1 MCRARKGIN
10 MSESDR
16 LPRRITWVVALTG
29 VLSIICLSAIGL
41 FNLSSILL
49 IVGIVVQ
56 LWLYRLGRWLVWF
69 GAAGLSL
76 LVFGFDILLLRHPV
90 PYHDRGTL
98 LLAMSTCVLI
108 WCDAEL
114 VIEAFARFRNR
125 THSPQPLNIYEW
137 IFVTIL
143 NLWTLLAAAFIAVRG
158 HHASGNPY
166 GGVMFWGW
174 LVFIV
179 VADFSIIKNLR
190 GKQV

>member
-1 MCRARKGIN
+1 MNEGN
-10 MSESDR
+10 R
-16 LPRRITWVVALTG
+16 LPRRIAWVVVLTG

-41 FNLSSILL
+41 FNPYSILL
-49 IVGIVVQ
+49 IIGIVVQ
-56 LWLYRLGRWLVWF
+56 LWLSRLGRWLVWL
-69 GAAGLSL
+69 GAAGLSI

-98 LLAMSTCVLI
+98 LLAISTCVLI

-114 VIEAFARFRNR
+114 VVETIARFRNR

-137 IFVTIL
+137 IFVILL
-143 NLWTLLAAAFIAVRG
+143 NLWTLLAAFLAVRG
-158 HHASGNPY
+158 YHASGSPY
-166 GGVMFWGW
+166 KGVMFWGW